1 MLWVTLVLSA
11 GMLAAAL
18 YAMNEVYNL
27 GETALILIGNFFGYA
42 LVLLFYGY
50 AQRKE
55 AKQAIQ
61 SAEDLPHG
69 AAR

>member
-1 MLWVTLVLSA
+1 MD
-11 GMLAAAL
+11 
-18 YAMNEVYNL
+18 EVYNL

-55 AKQAIQ
+55 AKQAIR
-61 SAEDLPHG
+61 SAEDLPRG
-69 AAR
+69 VAR